1 MRSSVF
7 LRYSCLLLAA
17 VLAAFDLVGREPRKA
32 AHAIGRM
39 LAARAVTTQP
49 RHHGGA
55 LLGDS
60 TRDGIVHAYDRVP
73 SLQTL

>member
-1 MRSSVF
+1 VSSF
-7 LRYSCLLLAA
+7 LLAS
-17 VLAAFDLVGREPRKA
+17 VLAAFDLVGESVPVAVVSSDVRLPS
-32 AHAIGRM
+32 AI
-39 LAARAVTTQP
+39 AKP

-60 TRDGIVHAYDRVP
+60 TRDGIVHAYDRIP